1 MAKGYDRQGSYDLF
15 SNKKANTL
23 SCPPYTRKDIKN
35 MNEEMSNETGTGSA
49 KKGNQKLGNFP

>member
-1 MAKGYDRQGSYDLF
+1 MTDKDRMIFFFQQ
-15 SNKKANTL
+15 KANTL

-49 KKGNQKLGNFP
+49 QKKGNQKLGNFP